1 MCYHSA
7 MTPYEFRV
15 DRPQAEPLV
24 RRSTLDGPAD
34 AMSYARQLLRDW
46 PECIAVEVLQAGD
59 LLERL
64 RPPRA

>member
-1 MCYHSA
+1 MCYPSA

-24 RRSTLDGPAD
+24 RSRTLDGPAD